1 LDDSVTNWVRA
12 VKKPVNLSI
21 DASLLEAAEQMNFNL
36 SELLERRLA
45 KVLKQ
50 EAMARWK
57 VENREA
63 IEASNRFVE
72 RHGLWSDGLRQF

>member
-1 LDDSVTNWVRA
+1 
-12 VKKPVNLSI
+12 
-21 DASLLEAAEQMNFNL
+21 MNFNL